1 MKKKR
6 ENRRIIHDIYL
17 CITSR
22 ISNINFSS
30 LSSII
35 CPSKK
40 DIVISIFSEP
50 LQFFSAPGTRHQ
62 SHAVNFAQDRATKN
76 LRAFKSTQF
85 MVVKRVWCVDLNF
98 LEPKVHVLS
107 KHSKRMWKLV
117 NWLGKK
123 TGNQKAF
130 WGF

>member
-1 MKKKR
+1 MM
-6 ENRRIIHDIYL
+6 NL
-17 CITSR
+17 FITSR

-35 CPSKK
+35 CPSEK

-50 LQFFSAPGTRHQ
+50 LHFFSAPGTRHQ
-62 SHAVNFAQDRATKN
+62 SPAAKCCSRPSQNRKN

-85 MVVKRVWCVDLNF
+85 MVVKRVWCVNLNF

-130 WGF
+130 WDFGESDNV